1 VFQAIGAAALIGIS
15 MFYTLEFFEKRI
27 VFWIQLEPE

>member
-15 MFYTLEFFEKRI
+15 MFYALEWFEQRI
-27 VFWIQLEPE
+27 VFWIQIEPE